1 MMMTSNTTQGTSTA
15 TVTTGTNFVADFTAS
30 TYAPSVHEAVSGST
44 TERIMIFMTAN
55 VSHTFTVPAGGL
67 NCDILMIGGG
77 GGGFTG
83 GGGAGAC
90 IVAINKTL
98 TAGSCTVIV
107 GAGGSTGSRSAVNG
121 GDSQIYFGG
130 GEKFNARGGG
140 AGAVDGGGGSGG
152 GSGGGAGYGN
162 TNGAVSGGAAS
173 GANVITFFNGTTGTA
188 SPSIYTTH
196 LTAVLGNAG
205 GNQEDTNSARYHGAG
220 GGGIGFSGVSH
231 PVGLQE
237 GTAGGDGKYNVAID
251 GTTYNFRNYFANGGN
266 SFGVLSGGN
275 YYIGGGGGGY
285 TDGGRT
291 GSGNIGG
298 LGGGGRGPTS
308 GGSGNGVTDGT
319 SNTGSGGGAK
329 GATGTS
335 SNGGSG
341 IVIIRYRSGSITTT
355 YTHTPTSTT
364 TLTTTLGTPTIELIR
379 GTQGDS
385 NTDYKIGNY
394 NGDFIVK
401 SSTSNIDTD
410 RFNITTA
417 GNIGIGITNPAVKLQ
432 VVGGDFACS
441 GDISAYYSDERL
453 KTRLSNIKDPLE
465 IIGKLNG
472 FYYIPND
479 LARFYGITNMAQ
491 EIGLSAQ
498 EVNKVLPELVKIAP
512 FDLSRDED
520 NNKISKSGENY
531 LTLSYDRLAPV
542 FVEAI
547 KELRCSNDDL
557 NEKYNRLLERF
568 VNDEKL

>member
-1 MMMTSNTTQGTSTA
+1 MMMTSNTTQGTSTTTSTGA
-15 TVTTGTNFVADFTAS
+15 PVTSYSDGSFADNK
-30 TYAPSVHEAVSGST
+30 PSVHEQVTSST
-44 TERIMIFMTAN
+44 DRIMIFRTAGVN
-55 VSHTFTVPAGGL
+55 HTFTVPAGGL
-67 NCDILMIGGG
+67 VCDILMIGGG
-77 GGGFTG
+77 GGQENYKG

-90 IVAINKTL
+90 IVAINQTL
-98 TAGSCTVIV
+98 PAGSCVVYV
-107 GAGGSTGSRSAVNG
+107 GVGGISSNG
-121 GDSQIYFGG
+121 GDSYILVAGADRYRA
-130 GEKFNARGGG
+130 KGGG
-140 AGAVDGGGGSGG
+140 AHPNDGGC
-152 GSGGGAGYGN
+152 GAGGIC
-162 TNGAVSGGAAS
+162 AAY
-173 GANVITFFNGTTGTA
+173 AITSTSFGTTPVSTNVLNGSTA
-188 SPSIYTTH
+188 GPGVGSAH
-196 LTAVLGNAG
+196 AVLGNRG
-205 GNQEDTNSARYHGAG
+205 GDQFQINGANNDGSRWGSAG
-220 GGGIGFSGVSH
+220 GGGIGSRGADH
-231 PVGLQE
+231 PLSQL
-237 GTAGGDGKYNVAID
+237 AGGNGGNGVYQVLIN
-251 GTTYNFRNYFANGGN
+251 GTIYNFKNYFANSGA
-266 SFGVLSGGN
+266 FGVQSGDN

-285 TDGGRT
+285 GEYPYGT
-291 GSGNIGG
+291 GG
-298 LGGGGRGPTS
+298 LGGGGGDTIS
-308 GGSGNGVTDGT
+308 AAQ
-319 SNTGSGGGAK
+319 NTGSGGG
-329 GATGTS
+329 GY
-335 SNGGSG
+335 NGSG
-341 IVIIRYRSGSITTT
+341 ASGIIIIRYKNSVIPFPTTTTPTT
-355 YTHTPTSTT
+355 YTHTSNLTT
-364 TLTTTLGTPTIELIR
+364 TLTTTLGTPSIELVR

>member
-1 MMMTSNTTQGTSTA
+1 MMMTSNTTQGTST
-15 TVTTGTNFVADFTAS
+15 VTSTGAPVTSYSDGSFADNK
-30 TYAPSVHEAVSGST
+30 PSVHEQVTSST
-44 TERIMIFMTAN
+44 DRIMIFRTAGVN
-55 VSHTFTVPAGGL
+55 HTFTVPAGGL

-77 GGGFTG
+77 GGLY

-90 IVAINKTL
+90 KVSINQTIFPGTCIVN
-98 TAGSCTVIV
+98 V
-107 GAGGSTGSRSAVNG
+107 GAGNG
-121 GDSQIYFGG
+121 GGGNGADSIISLNNSDKYRA
-130 GEKFNARGGG
+130 KGGG
-140 AGAVDGGGGSGG
+140 AGGGTNNTPGTPGGC
-152 GSGGGAGYGN
+152 GGGAGYN
-162 TNGAVSGGAAS
+162 EDTTTEAGGAAVQT
-173 GANVITFFNGTTGTA
+173 NVVNGVIVGPFVGSST
-188 SPSIYTTH
+188 
-196 LTAVLGNAG
+196 VVMGNAG
-205 GNQEDTNSARYHGAG
+205 GNNAG
-220 GGGIGFSGVSH
+220 LGNIGSGGGIGTAGVS
-231 PVGLQE
+231 G
-237 GTAGGDGKYNVAID
+237 GKGGDGKYNISIN
-251 GTTYNFRNYFANGGN
+251 GTTYNFRNHFANGGN
-266 SFGVLSGGN
+266 SFGVQDGSTGN
-275 YYIGGGGGGY
+275 YYIGGGGTGY
-285 TDGGRT
+285 NPINGQLE
-291 GSGNIGG
+291 GG
-298 LGGGGRGPTS
+298 LGGGGGAN
-308 GGSGNGVTDGT
+308 NGYVGIE
-319 SNTGSGGGAK
+319 NTGGGGWS
-329 GATGTS
+329 G
-335 SNGGSG
+335 GGSG
-341 IVIIRYRSGSITTT
+341 IIIIRYKNSVIPFPTTTTLTT

-364 TLTTTLGTPTIELIR
+364 TLTTTLGTPSIELVR

-401 SSTSNIDTD
+401 SSLSNTDTD

-520 NNKISKSGENY
+520 NNKVSKSGENY

>member
-1 MMMTSNTTQGTSTA
+1 MMMTSNTTQGTSTV

-55 VSHTFTVPAGGL
+55 VNHTFTVPAGGIY
-67 NCDILMIGGG
+67 CDILMIGGG
-77 GGGFTG
+77 GGASSRG

-90 IVAINKTL
+90 IVAIGQTL
-98 TAGSCTVIV
+98 PAGSCVVSVGNGGSYQDNNYTGANGSDSFITVGGADRYRAKGGGTSRPSV
-107 GAGGSTGSRSAVNG
+107 SGPLSGGCGAGPDENQYYGNQLGSIAVSTNVVVLSSGSTSNIGPCISS
-121 GDSQIYFGG
+121 
-130 GEKFNARGGG
+130 
-140 AGAVDGGGGSGG
+140 
-152 GSGGGAGYGN
+152 
-162 TNGAVSGGAAS
+162 
-173 GANVITFFNGTTGTA
+173 TF
-188 SPSIYTTH
+188 
-196 LTAVLGNAG
+196 AVLGNAG
-205 GNQEDTNSARYHGAG
+205 GNNGTVANTTSGS
-220 GGGIGFSGVSH
+220 GGGIGTAGVT
-231 PVGLQE
+231 G
-237 GTAGGDGKYNVAID
+237 GKGGDGLYQITLAGAVTPI
-251 GTTYNFRNYFANGGN
+251 NFRGYFANGGN
-266 SFGVLSGGN
+266 NFGVLFGGN

-285 TDGGRT
+285 DGNSVPQEAGLGSSLSGPPNS
-291 GSGNIGG
+291 GSGNA
-298 LGGGGRGPTS
+298 GGRR
-308 GGSGNGVTDGT
+308 
-319 SNTGSGGGAK
+319 
-329 GATGTS
+329 GATGM
-335 SNGGSG
+335 
-341 IVIIRYRSGSITTT
+341 VIIRYRSASTTT

-364 TLTTTLGTPTIELIR
+364 TLTTTLGTPSIELVR

-401 SSTSNIDTD
+401 SSTSSIDTD

-520 NNKISKSGENY
+520 NNKVSKSGENY

>member
-1 MMMTSNTTQGTSTA
+1 MMMTSNTTQGTST
-15 TVTTGTNFVADFTAS
+15 TQGGTSFVATFSDNN
-30 TYAPSVHEAVSGST
+30 PSVHEAVSGMPT
-44 TERIMIFMTAN
+44 DRIMIFRTID
-55 VSHTFTVPAGGL
+55 VWHSFTVPAGGL

-77 GGGFTG
+77 GGGNG
-83 GGGAGAC
+83 GWKNGSGAGAC
-90 IVAINKTL
+90 IVAINQTL
-98 TAGSCTVIV
+98 LEGTHAVRVGVGGAQLNNGSDSLIY
-107 GAGGSTGSRSAVNG
+107 RNG
-121 GDSQIYFGG
+121 DGYRYIAKGG
-130 GEKFNARGGG
+130 GYAVGSYNISGASGGCGGG
-140 AGAVDGGGGSGG
+140 ASGNEDTTTE
-152 GSGGGAGYGN
+152 A
-162 TNGAVSGGAAS
+162 GGAALQT
-173 GANVITFFNGTTGTA
+173 NVVNGVIENTPPRITST
-188 SPSIYTTH
+188 Y
-196 LTAVLGNAG
+196 AVLGNAG
-205 GNQEDTNSARYHGAG
+205 GGNGSVVGQYGGS
-220 GGGIGFSGVSH
+220 GGGIGGPGS
-231 PVGLQE
+231 
-237 GTAGGDGKYNVAID
+237 TGGNGGNGRYFID
-251 GTTYNFRNYFANGGN
+251 INGSQYNFRHYFANGST
-266 SFGVLSGGN
+266 SFGVQDGTTGN
-275 YYIGGGGGGY
+275 YYIGGGGAGYNNGYMSGG
-285 TDGGRT
+285 
-291 GSGNIGG
+291 I
-298 LGGGGRGPTS
+298 GGGGTAQV
-308 GGSGNGVTDGT
+308 NGIA
-319 SNTGSGGGAK
+319 NTGSGTAQMS
-329 GATGTS
+329 A
-335 SNGGSG
+335 GGSG
-341 IVIIRYRSGSITTT
+341 IVIIRYRSTTTTTT

-364 TLTTTLGTPTIELIR
+364 TLSTTLGTPSIELVR

-401 SSTSNIDTD
+401 SSISSIDTD

-520 NNKISKSGENY
+520 NNKVSKSGENY

>member
-15 TVTTGTNFVADFTAS
+15 TATATNFTQAATPTFSTGGPSTSGTITSSIDKFMIFTTTGIN
-30 TYAPSVHEAVSGST
+30 
-44 TERIMIFMTAN
+44 
-55 VSHTFTVPAGGL
+55 HTFTVPAGGL
-67 NCDILMIGGG
+67 NCDILMIGSGG
-77 GGGFTG
+77 SSWNGGS
-83 GGGAGAC
+83 GAGAC
-90 IVAINKTL
+90 IVAINQTL
-98 TAGSCTVIV
+98 PAGSCVVVV
-107 GAGGSTGSRSAVNG
+107 GAQVGGSQMINGNDSFITVDGAVRYLAKGGGCVNG
-121 GDSQIYFGG
+121 NYNSSGYNGG
-130 GEKFNARGGG
+130 CGGG
-140 AGAVDGGGGSGG
+140 ASPSFNGS
-152 GSGGGAGYGN
+152 
-162 TNGAVSGGAAS
+162 TLSGGAAVS
-173 GANVITFFNGTTGTA
+173 TNVVNGLVENTPPRITST
-188 SPSIYTTH
+188 Y
-196 LTAVLGNAG
+196 AVMGNAG
-205 GNQEDTNSARYHGAG
+205 GGANAVTDGSCAG
-220 GGGIGFSGVSH
+220 GGGIGE
-231 PVGLQE
+231 VG
-237 GTAGGDGKYNVAID
+237 GAAGGKGGDGAYQVTLSGAATPI
-251 GTTYNFRNYFANGGN
+251 NFRNYFANGST
-266 SFGVLSGGN
+266 SFGVQDGTTGN
-275 YYIGGGGGGY
+275 YYIGGGGGGLGA
-285 TDGGRT
+285 GGPNGISSAGR
-291 GSGNIGG
+291 SGG
-298 LGGGGRGPTS
+298 LGGGG
-308 GGSGNGVTDGT
+308 GNNGTIGVA
-319 SNTGSGGGAK
+319 NTGAGGYWGNA
-329 GATGTS
+329 S
-335 SNGGSG
+335 GSG
-341 IVIIRYRSGSITTT
+341 IIIIRYRSSSTTTT

-364 TLTTTLGTPTIELIR
+364 TLTTTLGTPSIELVR

-401 SSTSNIDTD
+401 SSISSIDTD

-520 NNKISKSGENY
+520 NNKVSKSGENY